1 MRTACEKNTLLFTT
15 NDISAY
21 AACFFMMLSL
31 GLFQALDA
39 CLISPA
45 AAHDPRPVLIDIYQD
60 DARPGEMKLE
70 WKIPG
75 SLSPRKHP
83 LINFA
88 TACNLIRTSP
98 ERFTGRP
105 TMAGLIF
112 FVQVTRRI

>member
-1 MRTACEKNTLLFTT
+1 MISRHIQLVFFT
-15 NDISAY
+15 
-21 AACFFMMLSL
+21 MLGV
-31 GLFQALDA
+31 GLFQALGA

-83 LINFA
+83 IINFE
-88 TACNLIRTSP
+88 TACKLTRTSP
-98 ERFTGRP
+98 GRFTGRP
-105 TMAGLIF
+105 IMAGLIF
-112 FVQVTRRI
+112 FVQVISRI

>member
-1 MRTACEKNTLLFTT
+1 
-15 NDISAY
+15 
-21 AACFFMMLSL
+21 MMLGV
-31 GLFQALDA
+31 GLFQALCA

-83 LINFA
+83 IINFA
-88 TACNLIRTSP
+88 TACNLMRTYPSAL
-98 ERFTGRP
+98 RG
-105 TMAGLIF
+105 GLLW
-112 FVQVTRRI
+112 RG

>member
-1 MRTACEKNTLLFTT
+1 
-15 NDISAY
+15 
-21 AACFFMMLSL
+21 MMLFVVL
-31 GLFQALDA
+31 CQASGTSF
-39 CLISPA
+39 ISPV

-83 LINFA
+83 TINFA

-98 ERFTGRP
+98 WRFTGE
-105 TMAGLIF
+105 AYYGGADF
-112 FVQVTRRI
+112 FCSGNTSNLAPMLPLT